1 MDRTA
6 YTTPL
11 PRRPWLRRDVP
22 LLWRGEHRLQI
33 GTDPQRLIII
43 DTTRSLVNW
52 ASTLRGDRTLAEA
65 LIAVPAHTSVE
76 SPETTVPGIA
86 DGAITQ
92 QRLRLL
98 HLLHDVGAVADA
110 AEMDY
115 LRGSTSPDYR
125 EQLDRQ
131 SAALRHIY
139 TDERATQA
147 LPQRRMATVAVHG
160 RNRLSNLICDLLT
173 EAGVG
178 SVLRHA
184 STSTSREGRHRSK
197 GIDLHVLA
205 DSWHPDIL
213 DDLGSLASDVPHLY
227 VAAWG
232 RTAAIGPLVVPGVS
246 SCLRCRHLHRRD
258 ADPLWPRLLV
268 QLAHIRPEVEA
279 IDAALLH
286 LAGAHASVFTT
297 GFLDAQARADR
308 YEPLINR
315 QRIVYAPE
323 GLTMEETMPPHP
335 LCGCRW

>member
-1 MDRTA
+1 MNRTLS
-6 YTTPL
+6 TLPL

-65 LIAVPAHTSVE
+65 LIAAPVLAPLE
-76 SPETTVPGIA
+76 STDAIA
-86 DGAITQ
+86 SGTPDGAITQ
-92 QRLRLL
+92 QRLQLL
-98 HLLHDVGAVADA
+98 HLLHGVGAVADA
-110 AEMDY
+110 ADMDY
-115 LRGSTSPDYR
+115 FRGSTSPEYR
-125 EQLDRQ
+125 QQLDRQ
-131 SAALRHIY
+131 AAALRHIY
-139 TDERATQA
+139 SDDRATRA
-147 LPQRRMATVAVHG
+147 LPQRRLAAVAVHG
-160 RNRLSNLICDLLT
+160 RNRLSDLICELLS

-184 STSTSREGRHRSK
+184 PMSTSREGRHRSK

-268 QLAHIRPEVEA
+268 QLSHSRPEVEA
-279 IDAALLH
+279 IDAALIH
-286 LAGAHASVFTT
+286 LAAAHAVVFAT
-297 GFLDAQARADR
+297 GFLDAQTRVER
-308 YEPLINR
+308 YEALINR
-315 QRIVYAPE
+315 QRLVYAPE
-323 GLTMEETMPPHP
+323 GVTMEEPMPAHP
-335 LCGCRW
+335 LCGCQW